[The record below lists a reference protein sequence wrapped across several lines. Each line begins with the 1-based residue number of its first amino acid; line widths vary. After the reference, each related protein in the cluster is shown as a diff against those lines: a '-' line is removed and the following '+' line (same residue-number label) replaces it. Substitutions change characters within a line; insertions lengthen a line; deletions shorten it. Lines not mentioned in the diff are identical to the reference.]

1 MLWPM
6 ITVLKQMSR
15 TLPFMA
21 LVQPALKLK
30 VSNERR
36 TR

>member
-1 MLWPM
+1 MLWLM
-6 ITVLKQMSR
+6 IMALKQMSR
-15 TLPFMA
+15 TLLFMA
-21 LVQPALKLK
+21 LVQHVLPPK

>member
-1 MLWPM
+1 MVSKL
-6 ITVLKQMSR
+6 MSH
-15 TLPFMA
+15 TLRFMA